1 MDSDGITS
9 TELALI
15 FILLGLF
22 AAMFSLGLE
31 WERLMHFM
39 Q

>member
-9 TELALI
+9 AELAII
-15 FILLGLF
+15 FILVGLF
-22 AAMFSLGLE
+22 AAMFSLDLE
-31 WERLMHFM
+31 WERLMDVM